1 MMDYL
6 TTTIRLVAL
15 REQYEQLK
23 PRIDAAIASVIDRSA
38 YIAGPEVADFEQWFA
53 VHSIVTDSKGN
64 LYTTETYEGKRVQ
77 KFVYKGL
84 APVTRANQGVL
95 WPGSR

>member
-1 MMDYL
+1 MTDYL

-15 REQYEQLK
+15 REQYEELK

-53 VHSIVTDSKGN
+53 VHSGARRALGVSSG
-64 LYTTETYEGKRVQ
+64 TTAIELV
-77 KFVYKGL
+77 L
-84 APVTRANQGVL
+84 RALG
-95 WPGSR
+95 